1 MGYGGLCS
9 TADSS
14 AVRHVLLRSVADVD
28 KGREGKRGNPMK
40 RRDMIMHESKGNDRV
55 SFNWAMSF
63 E

>member
-55 SFNWAMSF
+55 ELQLGYEF
-63 E
+63 